1 METWKDPTTAL
12 SLRFLGGD
20 GRNAAFIVWKNV
32 DAYAPNL

>member
-1 METWKDPTTAL
+1 METWKDPTAA
-12 SLRFLGGD
+12 LRFLGGD